1 MRYRDRKLS
10 ALAVALH
17 GDGTDDV
24 AHRKK
29 DERVSGRSR
38 RNQVEGSARDRAQTI
53 ASPTADRPSD
63 EWSIGDRVLGRDATV
78 ASGRKQPSK
87 GVEQVAPRQET
98 GRVQPEAGRRGA
110 GGRAIAV
117 GALLFLGLTVFL
129 SGVGRTGDDDAAVV
143 VPEITA
149 TAGVAANFTG
159 GGSGSSGPTREPDA
173 QVAMVSA
180 ADFNGDGV
188 PVVCLDPGH
197 GGRDPGFVRPGDQ
210 MLATMDEASINL
222 ANGLDLARSLE
233 RYGVVVVLTRRGDEA
248 VTADDDDVNGD
259 GETFQSSLDGGASVV
274 EANRVGDLDELQ
286 ARIDVCNRADAD
298 LLVSMHINGFDGRAD
313 AKGYEAWFT
322 GCREFGKRSE
332 RFATLAFVAI
342 GDRLAAAD
350 LASQPRGLKND
361 CITDVDAS
369 DESLAHNMIVTGPE
383 LPGRIRPSQ
392 MPGAIIESLFISND
406 DDARILASAEGREAI
421 VAAYEQAILAYF
433 EDDEVGAP

>member
-1 MRYRDRKLS
+1 MAAARY
-10 ALAVALH
+10 
-17 GDGTDDV
+17 GDGTDAV

-29 DERVSGRSR
+29 DEHVTGRSR
-38 RNQVEGSARDRAQTI
+38 LNRAEGSARDHAQT
-53 ASPTADRPSD
+53 AARPVADRPSD
-63 EWSIGDRVLGRDATV
+63 EWSLSDRVLGRDATV
-78 ASGRKQPSK
+78 ASDRKMPSK
-87 GVEQVAPRQET
+87 RAEGPAPRRET
-98 GRVQPEAGRRGA
+98 GRVQRESGRRGA

-117 GALLFLGLTVFL
+117 GAVLFLGLTVFL
-129 SGVGRTGDDDAAVV
+129 SGVGRTGDDDAAQV
-143 VPEITA
+143 VPEIA
-149 TAGVAANFTG
+149 TAAGAAANFTG
-159 GGSGSSGPTREPDA
+159 AGSNSSGPTREPDA

-197 GGRDPGFVRPGDQ
+197 GGRDAGFVRPGDQ
-210 MLATMDEASINL
+210 KLSTMDEASINL
-222 ANGLDLARSLE
+222 ANSLDLARSLE

-259 GETFQSSLDGGASVV
+259 GETFQSTLDAGAPVV

-298 LLVSMHINGFDGRAD
+298 LLVSMHINGFDERPD
-313 AKGYEAWFT
+313 ARGYEAWYT
-322 GCREFGKRSE
+322 GCREFGERSE
-332 RFATLAFVAI
+332 RFATLAFAAI

-350 LASQPRGLKND
+350 LVSEPRGLKND

-406 DDARILASAEGREAI
+406 DDARILASDEGRDAI

-433 EDDEVGAP
+433 EDDGTGVP